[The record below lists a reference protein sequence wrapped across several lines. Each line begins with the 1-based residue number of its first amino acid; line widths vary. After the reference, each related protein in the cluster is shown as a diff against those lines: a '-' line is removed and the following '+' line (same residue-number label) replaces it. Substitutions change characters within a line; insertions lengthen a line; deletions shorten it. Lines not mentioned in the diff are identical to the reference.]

1 MHPARETV
9 TATGGGRSPGR
20 AGTPRPHW
28 LVNLLAVGFLI
39 LLTLVYFFWQV
50 RHAQNA
56 FSQNVR
62 RHAGMLAGVIRL
74 NARSTLLARK
84 AIEETI
90 EIFLSDTARFIDYL
104 DAVKPFTGDEL
115 QAYRLETGLAGIRI
129 VRSGGTF
136 TEAPPGWLPRRV
148 SLEVGRRRLR
158 YLESRAL
165 YYLVQPRTEA
175 PGVVVVGYAARRIE
189 QLRAETGL
197 PRLLAELSQLP
208 GIRYVGI
215 EPAPSEGPPGRDVFD
230 VDLIERDG
238 ERYAQARLRMDDGR
252 VLVIRGEAVHFF
264 KRRRQLWMEFF
275 VFSALIALCGALVS
289 WILYRYQGAYL
300 ERVRRLENRLARE
313 REDAAL
319 GRASATIAHEIR
331 NPLNAVSMGL
341 QRLQMEARELSP
353 DHRRLLD
360 NLLQA
365 VSRTDG
371 IVRGLKRYAQ
381 PLQPRRGE
389 VRLADLVRDIVA
401 PYGRTCR
408 QDGIRLNFRPDF
420 KGNAALDAQLVSQA
434 VENLVKNA
442 VEAQSDGGFI
452 DIRLYRQGGEVVIAV
467 ENGGF
472 SLDTDR
478 LERLLEPYFTTK
490 VNGSG
495 LGLAMVSRIARAHGG
510 RVVVRSP
517 RQGVLRVEVRLPD
530 GPRAGHR
537 QAAAGSRDGGAA

>member
-1 MHPARETV
+1 MQRASETV
-9 TATGGGRSPGR
+9 TAAGDQRPSGQT
-20 AGTPRPHW
+20 GTPRPRW
-28 LVNLLAVGFLI
+28 LVNLLAVGILI
-39 LLTLVYFFWQV
+39 LLTLAYFFWQV
-50 RHAQNA
+50 RHAQDA

-104 DAVKPFTGDEL
+104 DTVKPFTGDEL

-129 VRSGGTF
+129 VRPGGKF
-136 TEAPPGWLPRRV
+136 TEAPAGWLPQGA

-158 YLESRAL
+158 HIESRAL
-165 YYLVQPRTEA
+165 YYLVQPRTA
-175 PGVVVVGYAARRIE
+175 SPGVVVVGYAARRIE

-197 PRLLAELSQLP
+197 PRLLAELSRLP
-208 GIRYVGI
+208 GIRYVGV
-215 EPAPSEGPPGRDVFD
+215 EAAPAGRSSDQDVFD
-230 VDLIERDG
+230 VDLVERDG

-275 VFSALIALCGALVS
+275 VFSALIALSGALVS

-341 QRLQMEARELSP
+341 QRLQMEAHELSP
-353 DHRRLLD
+353 DHRGLID

-371 IVRGLKRYAQ
+371 IVRDLKRYAQ
-381 PLQPRRGE
+381 PLQPQRGE
-389 VRLADLVRDIVA
+389 VRPAELVKDIVA
-401 PYGRTCR
+401 PYGQTCR
-408 QDGIRLNFRPDF
+408 KAGIRLDFRSDF
-420 KGNAALDAQLVSQA
+420 EGNAALDAQLVSQA

-442 VEAQSDGGFI
+442 VEAQPDDGFI
-452 DIRLYRQGGEVVIAV
+452 DIRLYRERGEVVIGV

-472 SLDTDR
+472 TLAPER

-495 LGLAMVSRIARAHGG
+495 LGLAMVTRIARAHGG
-510 RVVVRSP
+510 RVIIRSP
-517 RQGVLRVEVRLPD
+517 REGVLRVEVRLP
-530 GPRAGHR
+530 AGANSGR
-537 QAAAGSRDGGAA
+537 LQTTGGVHHGGKP